1 MEAKDKAIDLKVKFM
16 EMIPNDIIRDDKV
29 AAELA
34 RVNAM
39 VCVVNLIETSDW
51 LIDSINGEKCLNYW
65 QEVKQELENL
75 K

>member
-1 MEAKDKAIDLKVKFM
+1 DLKVKFM